1 MLFFFWNIY
10 SLFYFFL
17 HFFLRRWLNHLTRFK
32 FFIWRCPFF
41 CRLSKSTSFERCVSC
56 KILSAIVSLRFF
68 LDNHV
73 AFISYK
79 LTIRPISSFEFG
91 KYKQSFIADFKSSCS
106 RDLLVVWAGFVII
119 LNEVIVDV
127 IIKILFWDLIFH
139 NHSTWNTINNALS
152 DFLEKLLIL
161 GFIVPCVP
169 SVLLAILASFY
180 YEN

>member
-1 MLFFFWNIY
+1 
-10 SLFYFFL
+10 
-17 HFFLRRWLNHLTRFK
+17 
-32 FFIWRCPFF
+32 
-41 CRLSKSTSFERCVSC
+41 LSKSTSFERCVSS
-56 KILSAIVSLRFF
+56 KIFSAIVSLRFF